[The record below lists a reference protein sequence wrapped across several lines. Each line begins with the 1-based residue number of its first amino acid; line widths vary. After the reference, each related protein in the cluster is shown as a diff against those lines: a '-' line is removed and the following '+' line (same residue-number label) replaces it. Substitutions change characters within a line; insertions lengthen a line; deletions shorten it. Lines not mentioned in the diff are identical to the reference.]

1 MGEFRWTILIS
12 QHPFIDKPEF
22 LTSTESGILS
32 ISKYRKVGVKSK
44 GRLSIVYHTVIL
56 RMGL

>member
-1 MGEFRWTILIS
+1 MCWTNLNS

-32 ISKYRKVGVKSK
+32 ISKYRKVRREVDYFCIS
-44 GRLSIVYHTVIL
+44 SHPVIL
-56 RMGL
+56 RTGV